1 MAALEKEYRL
11 DLKNLKNY
19 AGSKRFYIADQL
31 SRLSAHKGTMDLVR
45 LFNIVGKIIKQIPR
59 DEL

>member
-31 SRLSAHKGTMDLVR
+31 SRLSAQKGTMDLVR